1 MKIVCPSH
9 LDQKKPEPVIV
20 KKPEEQD
27 PGIVEGVVGA
37 GLGAAAGLATG
48 VLGTVGSVLGGAALG
63 GGAGLMIG
71 GK

>member
-1 MKIVCPSH
+1 M
-9 LDQKKPEPVIV
+9 

-27 PGIVEGVVGA
+27 PGLLEGVVGA
-37 GLGAAAGLATG
+37 GLGAVGGLAAGA
-48 VLGTVGSVLGGAALG
+48 LGTVGSVLGGAALG